1 MLSRQRWLMRT
12 IDNYTA
18 ISIHITLC
26 QVTESVHD
34 GLKKEP
40 ESPLTLSNLIVP
52 WALDHSL

>member
-52 WALDHSL
+52 